1 MGLDYSYLLYFK
13 REHLWDALHGVAA
26 FAQPLGPDTRFRFP
40 DGDRF
45 LPLQIWASNVV
56 EYDHDDPKFSF
67 ATSLYFQE
75 DEFILEYVHKMGNED
90 EFRAP
95 PDPDGLKQYSIGFI
109 YLSVYNDLSRYSSSF
124 IEHDLVLFDFAA
136 AGTTMSLLF
145 EESPSI
151 RNRFRQLLGLYGG
164 VGVLFNNEYE
174 GHVFWW
180 NGHEVDLFIRSA
192 YVSPS
197 EITALVEKNEDG

>member
-13 REHLWDALHGVAA
+13 RDYLWDALQGVAA
-26 FAQPLGPDTRFRFP
+26 IAESLGRPTRIRFP
-40 DGDRF
+40 DGDRL
-45 LPLQIWASNVV
+45 LPLQIWALNID
-56 EYDHDDPKFSF
+56 EYSHDDGKFSF
-67 ATSLYFQE
+67 ATSLCFEE
-75 DEFILEYVHKMGNED
+75 DELILEYVRELGIED
-90 EFRAP
+90 TFRAP
-95 PDPDGLKQYSIGFI
+95 PDPDGLNQYSIGFI

-164 VGVLFNNEYE
+164 VGGLFNNEYE

-180 NGHEVDLFIRSA
+180 NGHDVDLFVHSA

-197 EITALVEKNEDG
+197 EIAALVEKNEDG